1 MSYQDLVTQHLRFAT
16 LRILADERNH
26 ASNDSLIT
34 DELRRIGF
42 NPTRDAVR
50 AELRWLESVAAVGID
65 DTTLK
70 GTWVV
75 TLRER
80 GLDHIERRLVIDG
93 VRRPSPER

>member
-1 MSYQDLVTQHLRFAT
+1 MSYGDHLQQHLRLAI
-16 LRILADERNH
+16 LRVPAGQPNH
-26 ASNDSLIT
+26 ASNDSFVT
-34 DELRRIGF
+34 DVVRTLGF

-50 AELRWLESVAAVGID
+50 AELRWLESVNAVRID
-65 DTTLK
+65 DATFP

-80 GLDHIERRLVIDG
+80 GLDHVERRLLIDG